1 MCDEL
6 LSTPKIVALLAKS
19 LPKHREYAPSSTI
32 PIMQAGVFIYLFIYS
47 LFKVERKTY
56 NKIFVYNKI
65 PMLL

>member
-1 MCDEL
+1 MCDDEL
-6 LSTPKIVALLAKS
+6 LSTPNIIALLAKS
-19 LPKHREYAPSSTI
+19 LPTLREYAPSSTI
-32 PIMQAGVFIYLFIYS
+32 PIMQAGVFIYS